1 MSELVRRACAASV
14 KLVATSSRPVRM
26 RARAVRALP
35 RLAGHRLDISTAGIN
50 DPPRES
56 GTERDNLKRRNT
68 ETKRE
73 LHSFPPSRASR
84 LRWNLFRSGLELTLD
99 CDHTNVLF
107 SAQPEV
113 KAE

>member
-35 RLAGHRLDISTAGIN
+35 RLAGHRLDISSAGIK
-50 DPPRES
+50 DPLRES

-73 LHSFPPSRASR
+73 FQSFSPSLASQP
-84 LRWNLFRSGLELTLD
+84 RWTLFRSG
-99 CDHTNVLF
+99 
-107 SAQPEV
+107 P
-113 KAE
+113 